1 MAATGKILLIDGDAP
16 RRQALTQGVENAG
29 YRVEPAPDYG
39 QVRLDA
45 GKKAAAVVCAAAP
58 GLNEALAFCA
68 ELRQGTAESSP
79 PLVVYA
85 AEMEEI
91 LRLRFLEAGADR
103 VVSAEELIPAL
114 AECVPPGKSGGGRR
128 SGKSGG
134 GVGAE
139 TTIKEG
145 TSSQMFFRLDHGELA
160 NALQFLST
168 TKRTGELRIETRGRK
183 NREVVGRIFLD
194 KGNLLHAQCGEE
206 RGTEAMAALLT
217 MEKVE
222 ARLYEKE
229 ATEQRTLKGTT
240 DHILIQASVL
250 GDELGALRKELPP
263 GVVLAH
269 VAEDANV
276 SGLEAEAAKVFRAI
290 DGARSIREVFAEAG
304 VTEGRGL
311 MLLKSLLELGLVQK
325 VPAAEAA
332 ENRLRNQLRARCRQI
347 EELFDQSPEDRTRL
361 LEALGKLVQRFSSRS

>member
-1 MAATGKILLIDGDAP
+1 MAAATGKILLIDGDAP

-29 YRVEPAPDYG
+29 YRVDPVPDYG

-45 GKKAAAVVCAAAP
+45 GKKAAAVLCAAAP

-68 ELRQGTAESSP
+68 ELRHGTSEASP
-79 PLVVYA
+79 PLLVYA

-103 VVSAEELIPAL
+103 VVPAEEVVPAL
-114 AECVPPGKSGGGRR
+114 AQCVPPGKGGAGRR
-128 SGKSGG
+128 GGGG

-145 TSSQMFFRLDHGELA
+145 TRSQMFFRLDHGELA

-183 NREVVGRIFLD
+183 NREIVGRIFLD
-194 KGNLLHAQCGEE
+194 KGNLLHAECGEE

-222 ARLYEKE
+222 ARLFEKE
-229 ATEQRTLKGTT
+229 ATEERTLKGTT

-250 GDELGALRKELPP
+250 ADELGALRKELPP
-263 GVVLAH
+263 DMVLAH
-269 VAEDANV
+269 VEEDANI
-276 SGLEAEAAKVFRAI
+276 SGLEADAAKVFKMI
-290 DGARSIREVFAEAG
+290 DGARRVREVFAAAD

-332 ENRLRNQLRARCRQI
+332 ENRLRNQLRTRCRQI
-347 EELFDQSPEDRTRL
+347 EELFDRSPEDRTRL
-361 LEALGKLVQRFSSRS
+361 LEAVGKLVQRFSSRG